1 METGVRPMNVAML
14 CSWAIA
20 TEGFFTLLG
29 MKARMVGILSAVPLS
44 YSPSLQSL

>member
-1 METGVRPMNVAML
+1 METDVGPMNVAML

-29 MKARMVGILSAVPLS
+29 MKARAVGILSADPLS
-44 YSPSLQSL
+44 YSPSL